1 MAIRSKWRLLGPDP
15 KFITLLLKAASF
27 FLGWTEGNCMVQF
40 PVKCKVSINRP
51 FWRFSRIKL
60 HQPAWLMANLKVSEK
75 EHVTVIWQVVQKI
88 KWLTAASLCWKVA
101 LYSVRESWFLGGP
114 FHSQQESSILH
125 TCSRKATYGN
135 SSSFRSCLHGGS
147 GWLNRRMCVLSV
159 KRMCETSWQSWGLPR
174 APISSCFRSKR
185 IMLSKLKACV
195 VTVSILYTKLNCWY
209 SQVNVLH
216 SQYLKLLN
224 AIVYIIAFRAFF
236 LWVVVVRMCD
246 FFPYILLIALA
257 SVSYF

>member
-1 MAIRSKWRLLGPDP
+1 MTHSC
-15 KFITLLLKAASF
+15 ITMLKSCIVF
-27 FLGWTEGNCMVQF
+27 CEGELVPM
-40 PVKCKVSINRP
+40 
-51 FWRFSRIKL
+51 
-60 HQPAWLMANLKVSEK
+60 
-75 EHVTVIWQVVQKI
+75 
-88 KWLTAASLCWKVA
+88 
-101 LYSVRESWFLGGP
+101 GGP
-114 FHSQQESSILH
+114 FHSQQESSIPH

-135 SSSFRSCLHGGS
+135 SSPFRSCLHGGS

-224 AIVYIIAFRAFF
+224 AIVYIIAFR
-236 LWVVVVRMCD
+236 D
-246 FFPYILLIALA
+246 FFFVGGGGRDVWFFSIYIANCFSKCIIFLIWLA
-257 SVSYF
+257 NSDYLVTEFCLI